1 MNTNLNLYQI
11 NTTAWEEEDF
21 LLMTSLTEEQIT
33 KVITPIVEKERE
45 REQEMFAGENPS
57 SVSWIELVAEYD
69 NDYLVGELVKAY
81 PDAVIIHY
89 TLDNI
94 DLISI

>member
-1 MNTNLNLYQI
+1 MNSENENIY
-11 NTTAWEEEDF
+11 EVVED
-21 LLMTSLTEEQIT
+21 
-33 KVITPIVEKERE
+33 
-45 REQEMFAGENPS
+45 NDD
-57 SVSWIELVAEYD
+57 YD

-81 PDAVIIHY
+81 PEAVVIHY

>member
-1 MNTNLNLYQI
+1 MQTNLNLYQI

-33 KVITPIVEKERE
+33 KVITPIVMDERD
-45 REQEMFAGENPS
+45 NDIS
-57 SVSWIELVAEYD
+57 YD

-81 PDAVIIHY
+81 PKATIIHY
-89 TLDNI
+89 NPSSI

>member
-33 KVITPIVEKERE
+33 KVITPIVEECRE
-45 REQEMFAGENPS
+45 L
-57 SVSWIELVAEYD
+57 ELMNEVQQFGDNGDYD

>member
-33 KVITPIVEKERE
+33 KVITPIVKLERE
-45 REQEMFAGENPS
+45 NDT
-57 SVSWIELVAEYD
+57 EYD
-69 NDYLVGELVKAY
+69 NDFLVRELERAY
-81 PDAVIIHY
+81 PKATVIHCK
-89 TLDNI
+89 I

>member
-1 MNTNLNLYQI
+1 MNTNLSLYQI

-33 KVITPIVEKERE
+33 KVITPIVEQERE
-45 REQEMFAGENPS
+45 RERTMFEGENPK
-57 SVSWIELVAEYD
+57 SVSWIELVSEYD
-69 NDYLVGELVKAY
+69 NDFLVGELVKAY
-81 PDAVIIHY
+81 PDATIIHY
-89 TLDNI
+89 NPSQI

>member
-1 MNTNLNLYQI
+1 MNEVQQF
-11 NTTAWEEEDF
+11 ED
-21 LLMTSLTEEQIT
+21 
-33 KVITPIVEKERE
+33 
-45 REQEMFAGENPS
+45 NDD
-57 SVSWIELVAEYD
+57 YD

-81 PDAVIIHY
+81 PEAVVIHY

>member
-1 MNTNLNLYQI
+1 MQTNLNLYQI
-11 NTTAWEEEDF
+11 NTTAWDEEDF

-33 KVITPIVEKERE
+33 KVITPIVEECRE
-45 REQEMFAGENPS
+45 L
-57 SVSWIELVAEYD
+57 ELMNEVQQFGDNGDYD

>member
-45 REQEMFAGENPS
+45 RADELFRDDKIVYW
-57 SVSWIELVAEYD
+57 SVFD

-81 PDAVIIHY
+81 PEATIIHY
-89 TLDNI
+89 NPSSI